1 MWRKSEDPPAPV
13 AAQTPSSPAKRSEPS
28 RDVATIGPSIA
39 IKGDLT
45 GNEDLVIQGRLKGE
59 VKLKQNNVTV
69 GKSGRVEADIYGRSI
84 RVEGDVN
91 GNLYGEQEVVIRASG
106 RVQGNIVS
114 PRVTLENGSNFKGSI
129 DMEAEAKQ
137 PAIAK
142 KPERPVGTGGG
153 EPRKTETPA
162 GGVGGPSPQK
172 SLVGS
177 DQTPAKQ

>member
-1 MWRKSEDPPAPV
+1 MWRKSEEPAAPAAQPAPS
-13 AAQTPSSPAKRSEPS
+13 TPSRRSEPS
-28 RDVATIGPSIA
+28 KELATIGPSIA

-84 RVEGDVN
+84 RVEGEVN

-129 DMEAEAKQ
+129 DMEAASTA
-137 PAIAK
+137 PAPAK
-142 KPERPVGTGGG
+142 KPERPGAGA
-153 EPRKTETPA
+153 EPRKTGIPA
-162 GGVGGPSPQK
+162 ADVGGASPQK

-177 DQTPAKQ
+177 DRTPAKQ

>member
-1 MWRKSEDPPAPV
+1 MWRKSEEPPAP
-13 AAQTPSSPAKRSEPS
+13 AAQPTPSTPARRSEPS
-28 RDVATIGPSIA
+28 RETATIGPSIA

-84 RVEGDVN
+84 RVEGEVN
-91 GNLYGEQEVVIRASG
+91 GNLYGEHEVVIRSSG

-129 DMEAEAKQ
+129 DMEATSTP
-137 PAIAK
+137 PAAAK
-142 KPERPVGTGGG
+142 KPERPAAGG
-153 EPRKTETPA
+153 EPPKTGIPA
-162 GGVGGPSPQK
+162 GNVGGQSPQK

-177 DQTPAKQ
+177 ERTPAKQ